1 MVKSQEFFPTPRSPV
16 PNKFRKSKS
25 WYGFWDILRS
35 VKDLPKIVRMKLA
48 ARVSQVTP
56 SLTLAIAAKAKALK
70 AEGID
75 VCSFSAGEPDFDTP
89 AHIKAAAVKALE
101 EGKTKYGAAAG
112 EPKLR
117 EAIAHKLKIDNGLDY
132 KSENVIVTNGGK
144 HSLYNLIVA
153 LIDPGDEVII
163 PAPYWLSYPEMV
175 TLVGGV
181 SVIVPTDATT
191 GYKITP
197 EQLRTAIT
205 PKTKLFI
212 LNSPSNPTGMVY
224 TPDEIKALAQVVV
237 DADIFV
243 VSDEIYEKILYDGA
257 EHISIGSLGKEI
269 FDRTLIS
276 NGFAKAYSMTGWR
289 LGYLA
294 GPVEIIKAASTIQG
308 HSTSNVCTFA
318 QYGAIAA
325 LQSSQDCVEEMR
337 QAFAKRRQVMLD
349 RLNAIPGLSTA
360 KPDGAFYLFPD
371 ISKTGLK
378 SLEFCDA
385 LLEEHQVA
393 VIPGIAFGADDNI
406 RLSYATDLATIEKGI
421 DRLEKFVKSRI

>member
-1 MVKSQEFFPTPRSPV
+1 
-16 PNKFRKSKS
+16 
-25 WYGFWDILRS
+25 
-35 VKDLPKIVRMKLA
+35 MKLA

-56 SLTLAIAAKAKALK
+56 SITLAIAAKANAMK

-89 AHIKAAAVKALE
+89 AHIKAAAAKALD
-101 EGKTKYGAAAG
+101 EGKTKYGPAAG

-117 EAIAHKLKIDNGLDY
+117 EAIAHKLKTDNGLDY
-132 KSENVIVTNGGK
+132 KAENVIVTNGGK
-144 HSLYNLIVA
+144 HSLYNLIVV

-175 TLVGGV
+175 TLVGGK
-181 SVIVPTDATT
+181 SIIVETDAST

-197 EQLRTAIT
+197 EQLKKAIT

-224 TPDEIKALAQVVV
+224 TPEEIKALAKVIV
-237 DADIFV
+237 DADILV

-269 FDRTLIS
+269 FSRTLIS
-276 NGFAKAYSMTGWR
+276 NGFAKGYSMTGWR

-318 QYGAIAA
+318 QYGALTA
-325 LQSSQDCVEEMR
+325 LESSQNCLEEMR
-337 QAFAKRRQVMLD
+337 QAFAKRRQVMFE
-349 RLNAIPGLSTA
+349 RLNAIPGLTCP

-378 SLEFCDA
+378 SLEFCNA
-385 LLEEHQVA
+385 LLEAHQVA
-393 VIPGIAFGADDNI
+393 VIPGVAFGADNNI
-406 RLSYATDLATIEKGI
+406 RLSYATDMATLEKGM
-421 DRLEKFVKSRI
+421 DRLDKFVRSRI

>member
-1 MVKSQEFFPTPRSPV
+1 
-16 PNKFRKSKS
+16 
-25 WYGFWDILRS
+25 
-35 VKDLPKIVRMKLA
+35 MKLA

-89 AHIKAAAVKALE
+89 AHIKAAAVKALD

-117 EAIAHKLKIDNGLDY
+117 EAIARKLKIDNGLDY

-144 HSLYNLIVA
+144 HSLYNLMVA

-197 EQLRTAIT
+197 EQLRKAIT

-237 DADIFV
+237 DADILV

-325 LQSSQDCVEEMR
+325 LESSQDCVEEMR

-385 LLEEHQVA
+385 LLEQHQVA

-406 RLSYATDLATIEKGI
+406 RLSYATDMATIEKGM

>member
-1 MVKSQEFFPTPRSPV
+1 
-16 PNKFRKSKS
+16 
-25 WYGFWDILRS
+25 
-35 VKDLPKIVRMKLA
+35 MKLA

-89 AHIKAAAVKALE
+89 AHIKAAAAKALD

-117 EAIAHKLKIDNGLDY
+117 EAIARKLKTDNGLDY

-153 LIDPGDEVII
+153 SIDPGDEVII

-197 EQLRTAIT
+197 EQLRKAIT

-224 TPDEIKALAQVVV
+224 TPAEIKALAEVIV
-237 DADIFV
+237 DTDIFV

-325 LQSSQDCVEEMR
+325 LESPQDCVEEMR

-406 RLSYATDLATIEKGI
+406 RLSYATDLATIEKGM

>member
-1 MVKSQEFFPTPRSPV
+1 
-16 PNKFRKSKS
+16 
-25 WYGFWDILRS
+25 
-35 VKDLPKIVRMKLA
+35 VKDLPKKVRMKLA

-89 AHIKAAAVKALE
+89 AHIKAAAVKALD

-117 EAIAHKLKIDNGLDY
+117 EAIARKLKIDNGLDY

-144 HSLYNLIVA
+144 HSLYNLMVA
-153 LIDPGDEVII
+153 FIDPGDEVII

-181 SVIVPTDATT
+181 PVIVSTDATT

-197 EQLRTAIT
+197 DQLRKAIT

-224 TPDEIKALAQVVV
+224 TPEEIKALAQVVV

-276 NGFAKAYSMTGWR
+276 SGFAKAYSMTGWR

-325 LQSSQDCVEEMR
+325 LESSQDCVEEMR

-349 RLNAIPGLSTA
+349 RLNAIPALSTA

-393 VIPGIAFGADDNI
+393 VIPGVAFGADDNI
-406 RLSYATDLATIEKGI
+406 RLSYATDMATIEKGM

>member
-1 MVKSQEFFPTPRSPV
+1 
-16 PNKFRKSKS
+16 
-25 WYGFWDILRS
+25 
-35 VKDLPKIVRMKLA
+35 MKLA

-56 SLTLAIAAKAKALK
+56 SITLAIAAKAKAMK

-89 AHIKAAAVKALE
+89 AHIKAAAAKALE
-101 EGKTKYGAAAG
+101 EGKTKYGPAAG

-117 EAIAHKLKIDNGLDY
+117 EAIANKLKSDNGLDY
-132 KSENVIVTNGGK
+132 KAENVLVTNGGK

-175 TLVGGV
+175 TLAGGK
-181 SVIVPTDATT
+181 SVIVHTDAST

-197 EQLRTAIT
+197 EQLKKAIT
-205 PKTKLFI
+205 PKTKLFV

-224 TPDEIKALAQVVV
+224 TPEEIKALAKVIV
-237 DADIFV
+237 DADILV
-243 VSDEIYEKILYDGA
+243 VSDEIYEKILYDGT
-257 EHISIGSLGKEI
+257 EHISIGSLGADI
-269 FDRTLIS
+269 FARTLIS
-276 NGFAKAYSMTGWR
+276 NGFAKGYSMTGWR

-294 GPVEIIKAASTIQG
+294 GPLEIIKAASTIQG

-325 LQSSQDCVEEMR
+325 LESSQDCVEEMR
-337 QAFAKRRQVMLD
+337 QAFAKRRQVMYD
-349 RLNAIPGLSTA
+349 RLNAIPGLSCP

-378 SLEFCDA
+378 SLDFCNA
-385 LLEEHQVA
+385 LLEELQVA
-393 VIPGIAFGADDNI
+393 VIPGVAFGADDNI
-406 RLSYATDLATIEKGI
+406 RLSYATDMATIEKGM
-421 DRLEKFVKSRI
+421 DRLEKFVRSRI